1 MNKDNEAWYW
11 HNLNVATAL
20 ILLVAML
27 ALCCWLAPDR
37 LGKVTMYQNDNLT
50 IQCIEK
56 KAGACER
63 VKVKDKGVKNET
75 ETDNR

>member
-1 MNKDNEAWYW
+1 MKDNESWYW
-11 HNLNVATAL
+11 HNVNVAVAL
-20 ILLVAML
+20 TLIVAMI
-27 ALCCWLAPDR
+27 ALCSLLAPDR

-63 VKVKDKGVKNET
+63 VKINDKGVNNDRK
-75 ETDNR
+75 

>member
-1 MNKDNEAWYW
+1 MNKANESWYW
-11 HNLNVATAL
+11 HNLNVAVALAL
-20 ILLVAML
+20 IVAML

-63 VKVKDKGVKNET
+63 VKVKDRGIKN
-75 ETDNR
+75 DRK